1 MAAAGK
7 TGPGSG
13 SPIGGALLGF
23 GLRGVFSWAMAT
35 ELGSWSADIG
45 LPAPGHRLT
54 DNDALADSTR
64 RRRVPWDSDP
74 ARVIGH
80 LHRYGVVAGLG
91 ADKHVLDVGSGEGFG
106 PAFVA
111 TRATDVV
118 AVDCDLAA
126 VVHARATYERPN
138 LRYEHLA
145 APELGELESSAF
157 DVVSCL
163 GIWTEVPS
171 ARSFVAEVRRLLVPE
186 GVAVFSTCA
195 PRRDLF
201 SNFDPRRDEDAGSTD
216 WLDFSAGVELLQE
229 SFGHVQVVVQSV
241 DGASEIHEL
250 DNASSWETLQP
261 GRSLSVSR
269 DLRHVEIG
277 PDQAA
282 ETALVVIASTNPVD
296 LKLIPT
302 WTHWGPGGT
311 NSAGLESETTQ
322 LLDTLEHGALARLAG
337 MLEIALEEALESER
351 AARLRAATLEF
362 RASALELEK
371 ATLESSLAESQ
382 AAKAELEQRLASL
395 ESAGNGRAAK
405 RLERQRLNG
414 S

>member
-1 MAAAGK
+1 M
-7 TGPGSG
+7 
-13 SPIGGALLGF
+13 
-23 GLRGVFSWAMAT
+23 
-35 ELGSWSADIG
+35 
-45 LPAPGHRLT
+45 
-54 DNDALADSTR
+54 DSTR

-74 ARVIGH
+74 TRVIGH
-80 LHRYGVVAGLG
+80 LHRYGVVAGFG
-91 ADKHVLDVGSGEGFG
+91 AGKHVLDIGSGEGFG
-106 PAFVA
+106 SAFVA
-111 TRATDVV
+111 TRAADVV

-126 VVHARATYERPN
+126 VAHARATYERPN
-138 LRYEHLA
+138 LRYEHLV
-145 APELGELESSAF
+145 APELGELESSTF

-163 GIWTEVPS
+163 GVWTEILS
-171 ARSFVAEVRRLLVPE
+171 ARAFIAEVGRLLVPG

-201 SNFDPRRDEDAGSTD
+201 SNSDPRRDDDLGSID
-216 WLDFSAGVELLQE
+216 WLDFSADIDLLRE
-229 SFGHVQVVVQSV
+229 SFEHLKVVVQSV

-250 DNASSWETLQP
+250 DDRSSWETLQP

-269 DLRHVEIG
+269 DLRHVEIK
-277 PDQAA
+277 PDRTG
-282 ETALVVIASTNPVD
+282 ETALVVIASTNRIN
-296 LKLIPT
+296 LKWIPT

-311 NSAGLESETTQ
+311 NSAGLESTTQ

-337 MLEIALEEALESER
+337 MLEIALEETLEAER

-362 RASALELEK
+362 RATALELEK

-395 ESAGNGRAAK
+395 EAAGNGRAAK